1 MKKRLVL
8 FLLIFLFGITSVKA
22 ATVAT
27 VDGHDCGGKD
37 CESLA
42 EAITEASNAGAQST
56 ITLLQD
62 QSENII
68 IPSGANIIL
77 DLNGFT
83 LSNKGTDNKATVVT
97 NEGTLEIKNGTITSN
112 SQSGMI
118 NNNEGGVLTIN
129 SGTYRATGNKQ
140 VLYNNKGNATIGGS
154 AYLESNINN
163 RATVHNLNGGTV
175 NIVGG
180 TIVSKNGYAVYNDKG
195 TLNIG
200 TKDDEYVQTTPVI
213 QGKTYGVIANEKY
226 NVYDGI
232 IKGGTYHVGTAN
244 SATAPATAKDT
255 NETKINDYENES
267 EKRYG
272 TENIGSTEYKT
283 FYYYLDNSSRVTISF
298 DLNGGIGTNSSKK
311 ITIGNPIGDFPEEP
325 LRSHYTFA
333 GWYDDPTNGNPM
345 SSSSTPN
352 VDTTIYAHWDYDDA
366 MTVVYSE
373 KLGGYTSIEI
383 AVAIGGNIRL
393 EKDVLL
399 SSDLEMHLPANLDLN
414 GHTIRFIDSAMRIG
428 SDVTIDDKS
437 TNKNGL
443 ITSNSDFTVYVGEEN
458 THVDASLIH
467 KGGTIEGLGA
477 YGAIRNYA
485 TTIIDGGTVTA
496 NATESEY
503 VIYNQDELIVKS
515 GTVHSTNGRAI
526 QVHENSTFVMD
537 GGLVTSDAENDQTV
551 NLYGNCSATINGGTI
566 EGLNNNTAGIAMFG
580 NTNLTVNG
588 GTIKGHA
595 MAVAG
600 NGNEVS
606 GNANITINDGTLI
619 ATNGVGMY
627 LPQRNS
633 TTIINGGNI
642 SGPTGIEI
650 RAADLIVNG
659 GTITGT
665 SDTYSVTENTNGTT
679 TKGAAIAVSQHNTK
693 QPINVIINDGN
704 FKAEVPICDVNPLNN
719 PQDAL
724 DKISIIINQGDF
736 ESTGTEMVDSFPS
749 EPFIMG
755 GIYTFDPSAYVVDG
769 YVAIP
774 EGNRFRVYR
783 TFKVILDSSCSN
795 FITVNNNTYLP
806 GDEVEFTLNG
816 TLDEGARIEIRDTNG
831 NLVSFDENNKFTMP
845 TSDVT
850 IKIIPKKPESPE
862 TGDNVLS
869 YILLFEIGII
879 GLLCTK
885 IYYVNRKDV

>member
-1 MKKRLVL
+1 MKKKIAL
-8 FLLIFLFGITSVKA
+8 FILIFLFGITSVKA

-42 EAITEASNAGAQST
+42 EAITEAINSGAQST
-56 ITLLQD
+56 ITLLQN

-83 LSNKGTDNKATVVT
+83 LSNKGTDNKATVIT

-140 VLYNNKGNATIGGS
+140 VLYNNKGNATIGGN

-244 SATAPATAKDT
+244 SATAPTTAKDT

-272 TENIGSTEYKT
+272 NESIDGSAYKT

-298 DLNGGIGTNSSKK
+298 DLNGGIGINSSKK

-345 SSSSTPN
+345 SPSSTPS

-383 AVAIGGNIRL
+383 AAAIGGNIRL

-414 GHTIRFIDSAMRIG
+414 GHTIRFINSAMRIG

-458 THVDASLIH
+458 VQIDASLIH

-595 MAVAG
+595 MAIAG
-600 NGNEVS
+600 NGNEIS

-642 SGPTGIEI
+642 SGPTAIEI

-659 GTITGT
+659 GTITAT
-665 SDTYSVTENTNGTT
+665 SDTYSVTTNGNGTT
-679 TKGAAIAVSQHNTK
+679 TTGAAIAVSQHNTK
-693 QPINVIINDGN
+693 LPIHVVINDGT
-704 FKAEVPICDVNPLNN
+704 FSGKVPVCDVNPMNN

-724 DKISIIINQGDF
+724 DLIDIDIRGGNF
-736 ESTGTEMVDSFPS
+736 NSTGNTMVDSFPS
-749 EPFIMG
+749 DPFITG
-755 GIYTFDPSAYVVDG
+755 GTYTFDPSAYVVDG
-769 YVAIP
+769 YTVLQV
-774 EGNRFRVYR
+774 GNKYEVFRV
-783 TFKVILDSSCSN
+783 FNVIIDSSCDNLIS
-795 FITVNNNTYLP
+795 INNNSYLP
-806 GDEVEFTLNG
+806 GEEVEFTING
-816 TLDEGARIEIRDTNG
+816 TIDPEATLEVRDSNG
-831 NLVSFDENNKFTMP
+831 NLIEVTNNKFTMP
-845 TSDVT
+845 TSDVI
-850 IKIIPKKPESPE
+850 IKIVYKPVLSPQ
-862 TGDNVLS
+862 TGDNLLS
-869 YILLFEIGII
+869 YILLLEVAII
-879 GLLCTK
+879 GLLSVK
-885 IYYVNRKDV
+885 ILNKKDIK

>member
-1 MKKRLVL
+1 MKKKIAL
-8 FLLIFLFGITSVKA
+8 FLLIFLFGITSAKA
-22 ATVAT
+22 AAVAT
-27 VDGHDCGGKD
+27 VDGHSCNNTD
-37 CESLA
+37 CETLA
-42 EAITEASNAGAQST
+42 DAITEANKTSSQST
-56 ITLLQD
+56 ITLLQNI
-62 QSENII
+62 SENIT
-68 IPSGANIIL
+68 IPSGSNIIL

-97 NEGTLEIKNGTITSN
+97 NEGTLEIKNGTITTN
-112 SQSGMI
+112 AQSGMI

-129 SGTYRATGNKQ
+129 SGTYIATRNKQ
-140 VLYNNKGNATIGGS
+140 VLYNNGGTATIGGTT
-154 AYLESNINN
+154 YMESNINN
-163 RATVHNLNGGTV
+163 RATVHNLGNGTV
-175 NIVGG
+175 NLVGG
-180 TIVSKNGYAVYNDKG
+180 TFVSKAGYAVYNDKG

-200 TKDDEYVQTTPVI
+200 TKDDEYDSTTPVI

-232 IKGGTYHVGTAN
+232 IKGGTNHVGTAN
-244 SATAPATAKDT
+244 SATAPTTGVDT
-255 NETKINDYENES
+255 NESKINDIESES
-267 EKRYG
+267 EKRFG
-272 TENIGSTEYKT
+272 TETIDGTNYKT
-283 FYYYLDNSSRVTISF
+283 FYYYLDNSNRITISF

-345 SSSSTPN
+345 NPSSTPS
-352 VDTTIYAHWDYDDA
+352 VDTTIYAHWNLDDP

-383 AVAIGGNIRL
+383 AAAIGGNIRL

-414 GHTIRFIDSAMRIG
+414 GHTIRFINSAMRIG
-428 SDVTIDDKS
+428 SDITIDDKS
-437 TNKNGL
+437 TSKNGL

-496 NATESEY
+496 NATENEY

-537 GGLVTSDAENDQTV
+537 GGLVTSDAEDDQTV

-580 NTNLTVNG
+580 NTNLTING

-595 MAVAG
+595 MAIAG

-606 GNANITINDGTLI
+606 GNANITVNGGTLTS
-619 ATNGVGMY
+619 TNGVGMY

-633 TTIINGGNI
+633 TTVINGGTI
-642 SGPTGIEI
+642 SGPTAIEI

-659 GTITGT
+659 GTITAT
-665 SDTYSVTENTNGTT
+665 SDTYSVTTNSNGTT
-679 TKGAAIAVSQHNTK
+679 TTGAAIAVSQHTTM
-693 QPINVIINDGN
+693 QPIHVVINNGTFTAD
-704 FKAEVPICDVNPLNN
+704 VPICDVNPMSN
-719 PQDAL
+719 PQSAL
-724 DKISIIINQGDF
+724 DLIDIDINGGTF
-736 ESTGTEMVDSFPS
+736 NSTGTTMVDSFPD
-749 EPFIMG
+749 EPFITG
-755 GIYTFDPSAYVVDG
+755 GSYTFDPSAYVVDG
-769 YVAIP
+769 YIALPV
-774 EGNRFRVYR
+774 GNRYEVFR
-783 TFKVILDSSCSN
+783 TFKVLLDSSCDN
-795 FITVNNNTYLP
+795 FVSLTNNVYLP
-806 GDEVEFTLNG
+806 GEEVEFTLNG
-816 TLDEGARIEIRDTNG
+816 TLDPEATLEIRDANG
-831 NLVSFDENNKFTMP
+831 NLIDATDNRFTMP

-850 IKIIPKKPESPE
+850 IKIKYKTPESPQ
-862 TGDNVLS
+862 TGDNLLS
-869 YILLFEIGII
+869 YILLLEVGII
-879 GLLCTK
+879 GLLSIKVIKTK
-885 IYYVNRKDV
+885 DIK